1 MGIKKPPQINEE
13 VCTAKNQIEINKPKP
28 ILKRMR
34 LVSKAIYFN
43 PITQGAN
50 GKSHS
55 YILTHD
61 ILQNSNT
68 VSDADDLILPPK
80 SFREQ
85 VISNS

>member
-13 VCTAKNQIEINKPKP
+13 VCTAKNLIEINKPKP
-28 ILKRMR
+28 KLKWMR
-34 LVSKAIYFN
+34 WVSKAIYFN

-50 GKSHS
+50 GKSHPH
-55 YILTHD
+55 ILTHD

-85 VISNS
+85 VIANN